1 MHLLLIGKKMNRTI
15 FNNLIQNPKQDIP
28 KLGYEVIEDIQRKFP
43 YCEIIHTINL
53 LKAFATNR
61 IDLEE
66 IISKT
71 AIYSSNRSDLFHL
84 IYPKKTNTINVD
96 HLKSKQEILFEE
108 WLKKP
113 ILKQTDNREK
123 LIKNKIQKSV
133 EDNTNLTTETLA
145 NIYIQQGHYERAIK
159 AYEVLCLKYPK
170 KSGFFA
176 DQINKLKK
184 KLK

>member
-1 MHLLLIGKKMNRTI
+1 MNRNI
-15 FNNLIQNPKQDIP
+15 FNNLIQNPKQHIA
-28 KLGYEVIEDIQRKFP
+28 KLEYEVIEDIQKKFP

-53 LKAFATNR
+53 LKAFAIQR

-71 AIYSSNRSDLFHL
+71 AIYSSNRRDLFHL
-84 IYPKKTNTINVD
+84 IYPKKTNTINVEN
-96 HLKSKQEILFEE
+96 LNSKQEILFEE

-176 DQINKLKK
+176 NQIKNIENILK
-184 KLK
+184 